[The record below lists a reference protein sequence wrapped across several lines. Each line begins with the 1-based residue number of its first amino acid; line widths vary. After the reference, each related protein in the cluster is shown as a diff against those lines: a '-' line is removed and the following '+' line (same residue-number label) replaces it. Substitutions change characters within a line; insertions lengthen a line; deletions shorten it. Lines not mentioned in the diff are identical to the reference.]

1 MARSTSHVLRYRRLD
16 NGRGECWQ
24 PIGLRWQTPASDALV
39 AHDVY
44 HHLPGDTGTFA
55 EEVATFGA
63 EYYINFENSHLQETA
78 PPGLN
83 ALRRGAIAVVAN
95 VAEYAKDPAKVFR
108 MPATRQRR
116 LAPEAEAVFREVA
129 EVAYGEA
136 LAALSAKETPEES
149 DFEASAH
156 AEDDVEL
163 DERVFVNS
171 FVNLM
176 RHGYRQAHRRFP
188 DQLRVRSAMASFEL
202 VMRHLSKRQ
211 VPVGHE
217 ITLTLKGYDC
227 RVEYEGA
234 DVRALEGVQY
244 IPALLMSWSKE
255 KAAWGSEGIS
265 LHRTEDAFSDY
276 LEGWQDEFL
285 ATGELAG
292 RVWPDGSNHQL
303 APVYVTDASLI
314 EKLDRF
320 ESVRIFPDA
329 MPAVAFT
336 PSGTQVIGGL
346 G

>member
-1 MARSTSHVLRYRRLD
+1 LRYRRLD
-16 NGRGECWQ
+16 NGRGEYWQ
-24 PIGLRWQTPASDALV
+24 PVGIRWQTPASDALV

-63 EYYINFENSHLQETA
+63 EYYINFEKSQLQELA

-95 VAEYAKDPAKVFR
+95 IAEYAKDPAKVFQ
-108 MPATRQRR
+108 MPTTRRRR
-116 LAPEAEAVFREVA
+116 LSTEAEAVFREVA

-136 LAALSAKETPEES
+136 LAALPTKESLEDG
-149 DFEASAH
+149 DFDTVAH
-156 AEDDVEL
+156 GKDEPEL
-163 DERVFVNS
+163 DERTFVNS
-171 FVNLM
+171 FVSLM
-176 RHGYRQAHRRFP
+176 RQGYRQAQRRFP
-188 DQLRVRSAMASFEL
+188 DQLRVRSSMASFEL

-217 ITLTLKGYDC
+217 ITLTLEGYDC
-227 RVEYEGA
+227 TVEYDGA
-234 DVRALEGVQY
+234 DVRVLEGVQY
-244 IPALLMSWSKE
+244 VPALLMSWSRE

-303 APVYVTDASLI
+303 AQVYVTDASLI

-320 ESVRIFPDA
+320 DSVRIFPDA

-336 PSGTQVIGGL
+336 PSGMQVIGGL

>member
-1 MARSTSHVLRYRRLD
+1 MARSICHVLRYRRLD
-16 NGRGECWQ
+16 NGRGEYWK
-24 PIGLRWQTPASDALV
+24 PVGIKWQTPATDALV

-55 EEVATFGA
+55 EEVTTFGA
-63 EYYINFENSHLQETA
+63 EYYINFEHSNLQEIV

-95 VAEYAKDPAKVFR
+95 VAEYAKDPAKVFH
-108 MPATRQRR
+108 MPITRRRR
-116 LAPEAEAVFREVA
+116 LSPEAEGVFAEVA

-136 LAALSAKETPEES
+136 FAALSGREGLEDA
-149 DFEASAH
+149 DLEAGEQEKA
-156 AEDDVEL
+156 DVEL
-163 DERVFVNS
+163 DERTFVDS

-176 RHGYRQAHRRFP
+176 RLGYRQARRRFP
-188 DQLRVRSAMASFEL
+188 DQLRVRAAMASFEL
-202 VMRHLSKRQ
+202 VLRHLGKRQ

-227 RVEYEGA
+227 RLEYEGA
-234 DVRALEGVQY
+234 DVRALEGVRY
-244 IPALLMSWSKE
+244 VPALLMTWSKE
-255 KAAWGSEGIS
+255 KTGWGSEGIS

-285 ATGELAG
+285 ATGNLADQ
-292 RVWPDGSNHQL
+292 VWPDGSNHQL
-303 APVYVTDASLI
+303 AQVYVTETSLI
-314 EKLDRF
+314 EKLDMF
-320 ESVRIFPDA
+320 DSVRIFPDS
-329 MPAVAFT
+329 MPAVGFT